1 MNTEWIAPNR
11 GLGKAED
18 AVILLARLLLAAL
31 FLLFGWN
38 KLMDISGTTA
48 YMDQLGVP
56 ASELAAMAAAVIE
69 LGAGVALVLGL
80 WTRPVAGLLAIYALV
95 AALIGHPYWATEGA
109 QQYADTVNFY
119 KNLSIAGGCLLLLAT
134 GSGRHALDA
143 RRRPT

>member
-1 MNTEWIAPNR
+1 MNTEWITPNR

-38 KLMDISGTTA
+38 KLMDVSGTTA

-69 LGAGVALVLGL
+69 LGAGAALVVGL

-119 KNLSIAGGCLLLLAT
+119 KNLSIAGGSLLLLAT
-134 GSGRHALDA
+134 GPGRYSLDA
-143 RRRPT
+143 IRRSS

>member
-1 MNTEWIAPNR
+1 MNPEWIAPNR
-11 GLGKAED
+11 RLGKAED

-56 ASELAAMAAAVIE
+56 ASELVAMAAAVIE
-69 LGAGVALVLGL
+69 LGAGAALVVGL
-80 WTRPVAGLLAIYALV
+80 WTRPVACLLAIYAVV
-95 AALIGHPYWATEGA
+95 AGLIGHPYWATEGA

-119 KNLSIAGGCLLLLAT
+119 KNLCIAGGSLLLFAT
-134 GSGRHALDA
+134 GPGRYALDA
-143 RRRPT
+143 VRRSS